1 MAYRTR
7 QTRGIYCIETVWY
20 GDDDRTSVRP
30 VLQLLEDLYGAPYIH
45 RDAATKDELFHYLTK
60 WQGLDL
66 QEQNYPIL
74 YLGFHGSEDGKIWL
88 ETSDGRKDMVNY
100 EVLGDQLAASCN
112 SRLVHFGSCGS
123 LAGVDWDQFLEQTKA
138 SAVSGYHEDV
148 NFEDSAAFELIY
160 LADLQYH
167 HGKSLTPTVANTV
180 HSKVTGKQSPY
191 RGLSSHLGFVMHVRE

>member
-7 QTRGIYCIETVWY
+7 QTRGVYCIETVWY

-60 WQGLDL
+60 WQALDPKD
-66 QEQNYPIL
+66 YPIL

-88 ETSDGRKDMVNY
+88 ETSDGKKDMVNY
-100 EVLGDQLAASCN
+100 EVLQDQLWSSCN
-112 SRLVHFGSCGS
+112 NRLVHFGSCGS
-123 LAGVDWDQFLEQTKA
+123 LAGVDWDRFLEQTRA

-148 NFEDSAAFELIY
+148 AFEDSAAFELVY

-167 HGKSLTPTVANTV
+167 HGKSLTPTVAETV
-180 HSKVTGKQSPY
+180 HSNMTKRGSPY
-191 RGLSSHLGFVMHVRE
+191 RGLSSYLEFVMHVKS